1 MTKSGR
7 KISGDSGPR
16 ILRAARTEASGRPP
30 AARSGYAPAARRDG
44 PLLRPER
51 IVAAAL
57 EIIAADGL
65 SGLST
70 RKLGEAL
77 GCEAMSIYHHF
88 PSKRHLLDALV
99 DAAIGSIVPPPSDL
113 PPMERLRDAAYAY
126 RAMAH
131 RYPKLFPLIAV
142 HRLNTPTGVRLIE
155 RVLRIVAEMVPDTE
169 AATRFFR
176 NFSYYVT
183 GAALDETAGY
193 ARGPS
198 AAEPVSDEF
207 IARECPHLAAAAA
220 YAKAE
225 HWDRTFALGL
235 DTLLAGLSTRAPE
248 IAAEVPPLPKPVIHP
263 KR

>member
-1 MTKSGR
+1 MAKSR
-7 KISGDSGPR
+7 R
-16 ILRAARTEASGRPP
+16 MVPP
-30 AARSGYAPAARRDG
+30 AAVPGAPRGARAGAFRRPKAATIGATPAARRDG
-44 PLLRPER
+44 PALSRER
-51 IVAAAL
+51 IVGAAL
-57 EIIAADGL
+57 GIVAADGL
-65 SGLST
+65 AGLST
-70 RKLGEAL
+70 RKLGQAL

-88 PSKRHLLDALV
+88 PGKPHLLDALV
-99 DAAIGSIVPPPSDL
+99 DAAIGSIPPPPSEL
-113 PPMERLRDAAYAY
+113 PPLERLRDVAYAY

-131 RYPKLFPLIAV
+131 RYPKLYPLIAV

-155 RVLRIVAEMVPDTE
+155 RVLRIVAEMIPGTE
-169 AATRFFR
+169 AAARFFR
-176 NFSYYVT
+176 VFGYYVT

-207 IARECPHLAAAAA
+207 VARECPHLAAAAP

-235 DTLLAGLSTRAPE
+235 DALLARLGGPAP
-248 IAAEVPPLPKPVIHP
+248 AALAGAPPLPKPVIHP